1 MQKSNEFV
9 CAACRTRTHD
19 NLGASLFVRAARRNR
34 TPAYMGLRLGGGR
47 LCLTVYMVQMLTI
60 KVKSNYQIRTIHK
73 KVTIKFGLKTKTQT
87 QSLEVIQYHTTY
99 YTQESNYQ
107 IRANNLSCLAVRLKL
122 SIKHGEP
129 SPALRCTATAS
140 CRQVA
145 DCFHTST
152 VALSATTTSRES

>member
-1 MQKSNEFV
+1 
-9 CAACRTRTHD
+9 
-19 NLGASLFVRAARRNR
+19 
-34 TPAYMGLRLGGGR
+34 MGLRLGGER

-60 KVKSNYQIRTIHK
+60 KVESNYQIRTIHK

-122 SIKHGEP
+122 SIKHTKKPLSSLISSRTNQLVSLFGFELVGNEMIGLYSSTQSVP
-129 SPALRCTATAS
+129 YQRLHPASEIFVVAT
-140 CRQVA
+140 C
-145 DCFHTST
+145 C
-152 VALSATTTSRES
+152 ALPLNQQ